1 MRSEDGGA
9 LSAQGTFAGKGE
21 MAGLIRATDWS
32 RSPLGP
38 VETWPQ
44 SLRTAVSICLG
55 SRHPIVLWW
64 GPERWM
70 FYNDGYRPMLGAH
83 KHPQFL
89 GARGRD
95 CWAEIWEVIGPMM
108 EQVIATGE
116 ATWSEDL
123 FLPMMRSGYLEETYF
138 TFSYSP
144 IRDETGEPRGI
155 FNACT
160 ESTAR
165 VLAERRMKILR
176 ELTTEARSS
185 DEAARRCAE
194 VLGRGARDVPFALVY
209 LRDDAAGHL
218 RLAGQAGLAPGAP
231 ASPAIVT
238 AGQAT
243 GWPLEQVAAQGEPL
257 LVENLAARFADL
269 PREPWG
275 EPSHQAML
283 LPLARPGAPG
293 QGGVLVLG
301 ISPRRAFDDAYR
313 GFFDLLAAQVSTA
326 VSNARAY
333 EVERD
338 RAEKLAELDRAK
350 TAFFNNVSHELR
362 TPLTLIL
369 GPLEEAL
376 RDTAKGLAGAP
387 LEAVHRNALRLLR
400 LVNDL
405 LDFSRVEAGRLR
417 STFEPTDLPTL
428 TAGLAGGFQ
437 SLFDSAGLRLVV
449 DCPPMAHPILVDRSQ
464 WEKVVLNLVSNAFKF
479 TLAGTITVGLQATDG
494 QVELSVSD
502 TGTGIPAEELP
513 KIFERFHR
521 VEGAHGRSFE
531 GTGIGLALVK
541 EIARQ
546 HGGAVRV
553 DSALGKGSTFV
564 VAIPVREGVPEVD
577 GPPAAGG
584 ASTAGGVSA
593 SGRVNAYL
601 SEASRWSAAGSLSGG
616 PALARE
622 GTATSAGPVAEG
634 ASRARILVA
643 DDNADMR
650 AYLVRLLA
658 DRWRTD
664 AVGDGQAALEVIRRD
679 PPDLVLS
686 DVMMP
691 RLDGISLVNALRADP
706 TTSTIPVVLL
716 SARVGEE
723 AVVAGMETGADD
735 YLVKPFSG
743 PELMSRVGTHLAL
756 ARARRAW
763 ALELEQ
769 ANRELEAFSYSVS
782 HDLRAPLRA
791 IDGFSKALLTEHA
804 SALNDQGR
812 HYLERVRAGTQRMS
826 ALIEDL
832 LNLSRITRTALRRQP
847 VDLTSLAAGVVEELR
862 RRDPSRTVVV
872 EIAPGLTA
880 NGDRQLLGIVLENLL
895 GNAWKF
901 TAKRSQARISF
912 GSDASAAGAT
922 FFVRDNGAGFDMA
935 YADRLFSPFQRLH
948 KSSDFEGTGIGL
960 ATVQRIVSR
969 HGGRLSASAEV
980 EVGATFCF
988 TLEDHA

>member
-1 MRSEDGGA
+1 MSEAAGLRIATARAEGA
-9 LSAQGTFAGKGE
+9 SLAERIFAGRGE

-32 RSPLGP
+32 RSALGP
-38 VETWPQ
+38 VESWPQ
-44 SLRTAVSICLG
+44 SLRTAVSICLD

-70 FYNDGYRPMLGAH
+70 FYNDGYRPMLGAT

-95 CWAEIWEVIGPMM
+95 CWAEIWDVIGPMM
-108 EQVIATGE
+108 EQVIETGE
-116 ATWSEDL
+116 ATWAEDL
-123 FLPMMRSGYLEETYF
+123 LLPMMRSGYLEEAYF

-144 IRDETGEPRGI
+144 IRDETGRASGI

-165 VLAERRMKILR
+165 VLGERRMKLLR
-176 ELTTEARSS
+176 EMTAEARSG

-194 VLGRGARDVPFALVY
+194 VLGRNTRDVPFALIY
-209 LRDDAAGHL
+209 LRDADGGHL
-218 RLAGQAGLAPGAP
+218 RLAGHAGLAPGLP
-231 ASPAIVT
+231 ASPAIVELGT
-238 AGQAT
+238 DDGQNDGQT
-243 GWPLEQVAAQGEPL
+243 VGWPLCQVLATGQPL
-257 LVENLAARFADL
+257 LVEDLAARFDGL

-275 EPSHQAML
+275 EPAHQAML
-283 LPLARPGAPG
+283 LPLSGAGSPGH
-293 QGGVLVLG
+293 GGVLVLG
-301 ISPRRAFDDAYR
+301 VSPRRALDDAYR
-313 GFFDLLAAQVSTA
+313 GFFELLAAQISTA
-326 VSNARAY
+326 VSYARAY
-333 EVERD
+333 EGERE

-376 RDTAKGLAGAP
+376 RDTTKVLRGAP

-417 STFEPTDLPTL
+417 STFEPTDLPAL

-437 SLFDSAGLRLVV
+437 SLVESAGLQLVV
-449 DCPPMAHPILVDRSQ
+449 DCAPMAHPLLVDRSQ
-464 WEKVVLNLVSNAFKF
+464 WEKVVLNLLSNAFKF
-479 TLAGTITVGLQATDG
+479 TFAGTIAVELRAKGTD
-494 QVELSVSD
+494 VELSVKDS
-502 TGTGIPAEELP
+502 GTGIPEEELP

-521 VEGAHGRSFE
+521 VEGARGRSFE

-546 HGGAVRV
+546 HGGSVRAESAV
-553 DSALGKGSTFV
+553 GQGSTFV
-564 VAIPVREGVPEVD
+564 VTIPMRREALASEAIASEGGIPDEGRVTALVSEAARWGGAAPQESANALVD
-577 GPPAAGG
+577 GPD
-584 ASTAGGVSA
+584 S
-593 SGRVNAYL
+593 
-601 SEASRWSAAGSLSGG
+601 
-616 PALARE
+616 
-622 GTATSAGPVAEG
+622 
-634 ASRARILVA
+634 ARILVA

-658 DRWRTD
+658 ERWTTE
-664 AVGDGQAALEVIRRD
+664 AVADGQAALEAIRRD

-691 RLDGISLVNALRADP
+691 RLDGAGLLQALRADP
-706 TTSTIPVVLL
+706 RTSTIPVVLL
-716 SARVGEE
+716 SARAGEE
-723 AVVAGMETGADD
+723 AVVAGLETGADD
-735 YLVKPFSG
+735 YLVKPFSAA
-743 PELMSRVGTHLAL
+743 ELMSRVGTHLAL
-756 ARARRAW
+756 ARTRRAW
-763 ALELEQ
+763 AAELER

-791 IDGFSKALLTEHA
+791 IDGFSKALLSEHS
-804 SALNDQGR
+804 SALDSQGR
-812 HYLERVRAGTQRMS
+812 HYLERVRAATQRMS

-832 LNLSRITRTALRRQP
+832 LNLSRITRATLRREP
-847 VDLTSLAAGVVEELR
+847 VDLTGLAVGVVEELR
-862 RRDPSRTVVV
+862 RRDPARTVVV
-872 EIAPGLTA
+872 DVARGLTA
-880 NGDRQLLGIVLENLL
+880 NGDRQLLRIVLENLL

-901 TAKRSQARISF
+901 TARRPEARISF
-912 GSDASAAGAT
+912 GVEAGAGGPM

-935 YADRLFSPFQRLH
+935 YADKLFAPFQRLH
-948 KSSDFEGTGIGL
+948 RSSEFEGTGIGL

-969 HGGRLSASAEV
+969 HGGRLTASAEV
-980 EVGATFCF
+980 EVGATFSF
-988 TLEDHA
+988 TLEEQA

>member
-1 MRSEDGGA
+1 
-9 LSAQGTFAGKGE
+9 
-21 MAGLIRATDWS
+21 
-32 RSPLGP
+32 
-38 VETWPQ
+38 
-44 SLRTAVSICLG
+44 
-55 SRHPIVLWW
+55 
-64 GPERWM
+64 
-70 FYNDGYRPMLGAH
+70 
-83 KHPQFL
+83 
-89 GARGRD
+89 
-95 CWAEIWEVIGPMM
+95 
-108 EQVIATGE
+108 
-116 ATWSEDL
+116 
-123 FLPMMRSGYLEETYF
+123 
-138 TFSYSP
+138 
-144 IRDETGEPRGI
+144 
-155 FNACT
+155 
-160 ESTAR
+160 
-165 VLAERRMKILR
+165 
-176 ELTTEARSS
+176 
-185 DEAARRCAE
+185 
-194 VLGRGARDVPFALVY
+194 
-209 LRDDAAGHL
+209 
-218 RLAGQAGLAPGAP
+218 
-231 ASPAIVT
+231 
-238 AGQAT
+238 
-243 GWPLEQVAAQGEPL
+243 
-257 LVENLAARFADL
+257 
-269 PREPWG
+269 
-275 EPSHQAML
+275 ML

-313 GFFDLLAAQVSTA
+313 GFFELLAAQVSTA
-326 VSNARAY
+326 ISNARAY
-333 EVERD
+333 QVERE

-369 GPLEEAL
+369 GPLDEAL
-376 RDTAKGLAGAP
+376 RDTPKVLGGAP

-437 SLFDSAGLRLVV
+437 SLLDSAGLRLLV
-449 DCPPMAHPILVDRSQ
+449 DCPPMAHPILVDRAQ
-464 WEKVVLNLVSNAFKF
+464 WEKVVLNLLSNAFKF
-479 TLAGTITVGLQATDG
+479 TLGGTIAVGLHARDG
-494 QVELSVSD
+494 QIDLSVSD
-502 TGTGIPAEELP
+502 TGTGIPADELP

-521 VEGAHGRSFE
+521 VEGAEGRSFE

-546 HGGAVRV
+546 HAGAVRV

-564 VAIPVREGVPEVD
+564 VTIPMRGGVPGED
-577 GPPAAGG
+577 GPPV
-584 ASTAGGVSA
+584 AGGVPDE
-593 SGRVNAYL
+593 GRLSTYL
-601 SEASRWSAAGSLSGG
+601 SEASGWGAAGSLSGG
-616 PALARE
+616 AVVERE
-622 GTATSAGPVAEG
+622 RIPTSAGPAVEG
-634 ASRARILVA
+634 ALPARILVA

-650 AYLVRLLA
+650 AYLVRLLD

-664 AVGDGQAALEVIRRD
+664 AVVDGQAALEAIRRD

-691 RLDGISLVNALRADP
+691 RLDGVALLKALRADP
-706 TTSTIPVVLL
+706 KTSTIPVVLL

-735 YLVKPFSG
+735 YLVKPFSA

-791 IDGFSKALLTEHA
+791 IDGFSKALLSEHA
-804 SALNDQGR
+804 AALDEQGR

-826 ALIEDL
+826 ALIEAL
-832 LNLSRITRTALRRQP
+832 LDLSRITRATVRREP
-847 VDLTSLAAGVVEELR
+847 VDLTRLATGVVEELR
-862 RRDPSRTVVV
+862 RREPSRAVVA
-872 EIAPGLTA
+872 EIAEGLTA
-880 NGDRQLLGIVLENLL
+880 NGDRQLLRIVLENLL

-901 TAKRSQARISF
+901 TARRAEARISF
-912 GSDASAAGAT
+912 GWEAGAAGSA

-935 YADRLFSPFQRLH
+935 YADKLFAPFQRLH
-948 KSSDFEGTGIGL
+948 RSSDFEGTGIGL

-980 EVGATFCF
+980 GVGATFRF
-988 TLEDHA
+988 TLEEQT